1 MQQHLT
7 LEQRTIKPA
16 GVPSSLLMFL
26 QMEQQCLAWNEL
38 RLTRWSGGG
47 SQHWILGWRERTWL
61 PYKEAVLS
69 QSLQCDPQEGKDVMN
84 FCVKNNSTHSPYSSF
99 WKQAIFYSN
108 LAWVTVTWS
117 MQQPAQMA
125 LFSISTLQAPTK
137 GMQNWEFAHLSYLLP
152 RNCGKTLWWHFLFC
166 AWAGSFGFEAVDSL
180 LASAW
185 KAKYEQRKQGKNSAR
200 AFYRLPSFPQHKKT
214 QRTPQSLVIPL
225 LL

>member
-1 MQQHLT
+1 MNSGLLGD
-7 LEQRTIKPA
+7 LEEDLSTEYWA
-16 GVPSSLLMFL
+16 GERGHDSH
-26 QMEQQCLAWNEL
+26 
-38 RLTRWSGGG
+38 TRKLFWVRAFSV
-47 SQHWILGWRERTWL
+47 I
-61 PYKEAVLS
+61 
-69 QSLQCDPQEGKDVMN
+69 PQEGKDVMN

-137 GMQNWEFAHLSYLLP
+137 GMQNWEFAYLSCLLP

-180 LASAW
+180 LASVW
-185 KAKYEQRKQGKNSAR
+185 KAKYEQRKQGKNSAH
-200 AFYRLPSFPQHKKT
+200 AFYRLPSFLQHKKT